1 MIFRMLQIYYGNLIA
16 KIWSRRRKALPLQP
30 QSAGVT
36 QTTPFNKTRKMKKNE
51 PVSVTF
57 MLLGVT
63 FCVCLILANLLA
75 TKQIQFGPLNLTT
88 GVLVFPISYIVNDCI
103 TEVWGYRRAKLIIWT
118 GFVMNFA
125 FVLLAWLADLIPGA
139 PYWTNQEGFH
149 ALFGLAPRVALAS
162 FAAFIVGSLLNAYV
176 MSRMKIRDKG
186 RRFSLRAIAS
196 TVAGELADSLIFF
209 PIALG
214 GIVPTRNL
222 LLMIVS
228 QLVVKTLYEVLVL
241 PLTIRVVAWLK
252 HTEGVDVY
260 DEDVSYSVI

>member
-1 MIFRMLQIYYGNLIA
+1 
-16 KIWSRRRKALPLQP
+16 
-30 QSAGVT
+30 
-36 QTTPFNKTRKMKKNE
+36 MKRNE
-51 PVSVTF
+51 TVSVTF
-57 MLLGVT
+57 MLMGVT

-75 TKQIQFGPLNLTT
+75 TKQVQWGSINLTA
-88 GVLVFPISYIVNDCI
+88 GVLVFPISYVVNDCI

-149 ALFGLAPRVALAS
+149 ALFGLAPRVALGS

-186 RRFSLRAIAS
+186 RKFSLRAIAS
-196 TVAGELADSLIFF
+196 TIVGELSDSLVFF

-214 GIVPTRNL
+214 GIVPKENL

-228 QLVVKTLYEVLVL
+228 QVVFKTLYEVIML
-241 PLTIRVVAWLK
+241 PITIRVVDWLK
-252 HTEGVDVY
+252 KTEGSDVY
-260 DEDVSYSVI
+260 DEGIKYTII

>member
-1 MIFRMLQIYYGNLIA
+1 
-16 KIWSRRRKALPLQP
+16 
-30 QSAGVT
+30 
-36 QTTPFNKTRKMKKNE
+36 
-51 PVSVTF
+51 

-75 TKQIQFGPLNLTT
+75 TKQVQFGPLNLTA
-88 GVLVFPISYIVNDCI
+88 GVLVFPISYVVNDCI
-103 TEVWGYRRAKLIIWT
+103 TEVYGYRRAKLIIWT

-162 FAAFIVGSLLNAYV
+162 FAAFLVGSFLNAYV
-176 MSRMKIRDKG
+176 MSRMKIHDKG

-196 TVAGELADSLIFF
+196 TLAGEVSDSLIFF

-214 GIVPTRNL
+214 GIVPEKNL
-222 LLMIVS
+222 LLMMIS
-228 QLVVKTLYEVLVL
+228 QVVVKTMYEVVVL

-252 HTEGVDVY
+252 NTEGIDVY
-260 DEDVSYSVI
+260 DENESYSVI

>member
-1 MIFRMLQIYYGNLIA
+1 
-16 KIWSRRRKALPLQP
+16 
-30 QSAGVT
+30 
-36 QTTPFNKTRKMKKNE
+36 MKKRE

-88 GVLVFPISYIVNDCI
+88 GVLVFPISYVVNDCI

-118 GFVMNFA
+118 GFLMNFI
-125 FVLLAWLADLIPGA
+125 FVLLAWIADLIPGA

-176 MSRMKIRDKG
+176 MSRMKVHDKG
-186 RRFSLRAIAS
+186 KRFSLRAIAS
-196 TVAGELADSLIFF
+196 TIVGEVSDSIIFF

-214 GIVPTRNL
+214 GIVPKENL
-222 LLMIVS
+222 LLMMVS
-228 QLVVKTLYEVLVL
+228 QVVIKTLYEIVML
-241 PLTIRVVAWLK
+241 PATIRFVTWLK
-252 HTEGVDVY
+252 HSEGVDVY
-260 DEDVSYSVI
+260 DDGMTYSVI

>member
-1 MIFRMLQIYYGNLIA
+1 
-16 KIWSRRRKALPLQP
+16 
-30 QSAGVT
+30 
-36 QTTPFNKTRKMKKNE
+36 MKRNE
-51 PVSVTF
+51 TVSVTF
-57 MLLGVT
+57 MLMGVT

-75 TKQIQFGPLNLTT
+75 TKQIQWGSINLTA
-88 GVLVFPISYIVNDCI
+88 GVLVFPISYVVNDCI

-149 ALFGLAPRVALAS
+149 ALFGLAPRVALGS

-186 RRFSLRAIAS
+186 RKFSLRAIAS
-196 TVAGELADSLIFF
+196 TIAGELSDSLVFF

-214 GIVPTRNL
+214 GIVPKENL

-228 QLVVKTLYEVLVL
+228 QVVFKTLYEVIML
-241 PLTIRVVAWLK
+241 PITIRAVDWLK
-252 HTEGVDVY
+252 KTEGSDVY
-260 DEDVSYSVI
+260 DEGIKYTII

>member
-1 MIFRMLQIYYGNLIA
+1 
-16 KIWSRRRKALPLQP
+16 
-30 QSAGVT
+30 
-36 QTTPFNKTRKMKKNE
+36 
-51 PVSVTF
+51 

-75 TKQIQFGPLNLTT
+75 TKQFQLGFLNLTA
-88 GVLVFPISYIVNDCI
+88 GVLVFPISYVVNDCI

-162 FAAFIVGSLLNAYV
+162 FAAFLAGSFLNAYV
-176 MSRMKIRDKG
+176 MSRMKIHDKG
-186 RRFSLRAIAS
+186 KRFSLRAIIS
-196 TVAGELADSLIFF
+196 TIVGELADSLVFF

-214 GIVPTRNL
+214 GIVPKENL
-222 LLMIVS
+222 ALMMISQIVI
-228 QLVVKTLYEVLVL
+228 KTLYEIVIL
-241 PLTIRVVAWLK
+241 PITIRIVAWLK
-252 HTEGVDVY
+252 RTEGMDVY
-260 DEDVSYSVI
+260 DDGVSYSVI

>member
-1 MIFRMLQIYYGNLIA
+1 
-16 KIWSRRRKALPLQP
+16 
-30 QSAGVT
+30 
-36 QTTPFNKTRKMKKNE
+36 MKKRE

-88 GVLVFPISYIVNDCI
+88 GVLVFPISYVVNDCI

-118 GFVMNFA
+118 GFLMNFI
-125 FVLLAWLADLIPGA
+125 FVLLAWIADLIPGA

-176 MSRMKIRDKG
+176 MSRMKVHDKG
-186 RRFSLRAIAS
+186 KRFSLRAIAS
-196 TVAGELADSLIFF
+196 TIVGEVSDSIIFF

-214 GIVPTRNL
+214 GIVPKENL
-222 LLMIVS
+222 LLMMVS
-228 QLVVKTLYEVLVL
+228 QVVIKTLYEVVML
-241 PLTIRVVAWLK
+241 PATIRFVTWLK
-252 HTEGVDVY
+252 RSEGVDVY
-260 DEDVSYSVI
+260 DDGMSYSVI

>member
-1 MIFRMLQIYYGNLIA
+1 
-16 KIWSRRRKALPLQP
+16 
-30 QSAGVT
+30 
-36 QTTPFNKTRKMKKNE
+36 
-51 PVSVTF
+51 

-75 TKQIQFGPLNLTT
+75 TKQVQFGPLNLTA
-88 GVLVFPISYIVNDCI
+88 GVLVFPISYVVNDCI
-103 TEVWGYRRAKLIIWT
+103 TEVYGYRRAKLIIWT

-162 FAAFIVGSLLNAYV
+162 FAAFLLGSFLNAYV
-176 MSRMKIRDKG
+176 MSKMKIRDKG

-196 TVAGELADSLIFF
+196 TVVGEVSDSIVFF

-214 GIVPTRNL
+214 GIVPEKNL
-222 LLMIVS
+222 VLMMIS
-228 QLVVKTLYEVLVL
+228 QVVVKTLYEVVVL

-252 HTEGVDVY
+252 RTEGVDVY
-260 DEDVSYSVI
+260 EEGINYSVI

>member
-1 MIFRMLQIYYGNLIA
+1 
-16 KIWSRRRKALPLQP
+16 
-30 QSAGVT
+30 
-36 QTTPFNKTRKMKKNE
+36 MKQKE

-88 GVLVFPISYIVNDCI
+88 GVLVFPISYVVNDCI
-103 TEVWGYRRAKLIIWT
+103 TEVWGFRRAKLIIWT

-125 FVLLAWLADLIPGA
+125 FVLLAWLADLLPGA
-139 PYWTNQEGFH
+139 PYWTNDAGFH
-149 ALFGLAPRVALAS
+149 AVFGLAPRVAMAS
-162 FAAFIVGSLLNAYV
+162 FMAFIVGSLLNAYV
-176 MSRMKIRDKG
+176 MSRMKVHDKG

-196 TVAGELADSLIFF
+196 TIAGELADSVIFF

-214 GIVPTRNL
+214 GIVPKQNL

-228 QLVVKTLYEVLVL
+228 QVAIKTLYEVVL
-241 PLTIRVVAWLK
+241 LPITIRTVAWLK
-252 HTEGVDVY
+252 HTEGMDVY
-260 DEDVSYSVI
+260 DEGVHYNVI

>member
-1 MIFRMLQIYYGNLIA
+1 ML
-16 KIWSRRRKALPLQP
+16 
-30 QSAGVT
+30 
-36 QTTPFNKTRKMKKNE
+36 M
-51 PVSVTF
+51 
-57 MLLGVT
+57 GVT

-75 TKQIQFGPLNLTT
+75 TKQIQWGSINLTA
-88 GVLVFPISYIVNDCI
+88 GVLVFPISYVVNDCI

-149 ALFGLAPRVALAS
+149 ALFGLAPRVALGS

-186 RRFSLRAIAS
+186 RKFSLRAIAS
-196 TVAGELADSLIFF
+196 TIVGELSDSLVFF

-214 GIVPTRNL
+214 GIVPKENL

-228 QLVVKTLYEVLVL
+228 QVVFKTLYEVIML
-241 PLTIRVVAWLK
+241 PITIRVVDWLK
-252 HTEGVDVY
+252 KTEGSDVY
-260 DEDVSYSVI
+260 DEGIKYTII

>member
-1 MIFRMLQIYYGNLIA
+1 
-16 KIWSRRRKALPLQP
+16 
-30 QSAGVT
+30 
-36 QTTPFNKTRKMKKNE
+36 MKQKE

-88 GVLVFPISYIVNDCI
+88 GVLVFPISYVVNDCI

-162 FAAFIVGSLLNAYV
+162 FIAFLVGSLLNAYV

-186 RRFSLRAIAS
+186 RHFSLRAIAS
-196 TVAGELADSLIFF
+196 TIVGELADSLIFF

-214 GIVPTRNL
+214 GIVPKENL
-222 LLMIVS
+222 ALMMIS
-228 QLVVKTLYEVLVL
+228 QLVIKTLYEVIIL
-241 PLTIRVVAWLK
+241 PITIRIVAWLK
-252 HTEGVDVY
+252 KTEGLDTYDDDVK
-260 DEDVSYSVI
+260 YSLI

>member
-1 MIFRMLQIYYGNLIA
+1 
-16 KIWSRRRKALPLQP
+16 
-30 QSAGVT
+30 
-36 QTTPFNKTRKMKKNE
+36 
-51 PVSVTF
+51 

-75 TKQIQFGPLNLTT
+75 TKQVQFGPLNLTA
-88 GVLVFPISYIVNDCI
+88 GVLVFPISYVVNDCI
-103 TEVWGYRRAKLIIWT
+103 TEVYGYQRAKLIIWT

-162 FAAFIVGSLLNAYV
+162 FAAFLVGSFLNAYV
-176 MSRMKIRDKG
+176 MSRMKIHDKG

-196 TVAGELADSLIFF
+196 TLAGEVSDSLIFF

-214 GIVPTRNL
+214 GIVPEKNL
-222 LLMIVS
+222 LLMMLS
-228 QLVVKTLYEVLVL
+228 QVVVKTMYEVVVL

-252 HTEGVDVY
+252 RTEGMDVY
-260 DEDVSYSVI
+260 DENESYSVI

>member
-1 MIFRMLQIYYGNLIA
+1 
-16 KIWSRRRKALPLQP
+16 
-30 QSAGVT
+30 
-36 QTTPFNKTRKMKKNE
+36 MKKRE

-88 GVLVFPISYIVNDCI
+88 GVLVFPISYVVNDCI

-118 GFVMNFA
+118 GFLMNFI
-125 FVLLAWLADLIPGA
+125 FVLLAWIADLIPGA

-176 MSRMKIRDKG
+176 MSRMKVHDKG
-186 RRFSLRAIAS
+186 KRFSLRAIAS
-196 TVAGELADSLIFF
+196 TVVGEVSDSIIFF

-214 GIVPTRNL
+214 GIVPKENL
-222 LLMIVS
+222 LFMMVS
-228 QLVVKTLYEVLVL
+228 QVVIKTLYEVFML
-241 PLTIRVVAWLK
+241 PITIRFVTWLK
-252 HTEGVDVY
+252 RSEGIDVY
-260 DEDVSYSVI
+260 DDEMTYSVI

>member
-1 MIFRMLQIYYGNLIA
+1 
-16 KIWSRRRKALPLQP
+16 
-30 QSAGVT
+30 
-36 QTTPFNKTRKMKKNE
+36 MKQKE

-75 TKQIQFGPLNLTT
+75 TKQFQLGFLNLTA
-88 GVLVFPISYIVNDCI
+88 GVLVFPISYVVNDCI

-162 FAAFIVGSLLNAYV
+162 FAAFLAGSFLNAYV
-176 MSRMKIRDKG
+176 MSRMKIHDKG
-186 RRFSLRAIAS
+186 KRFSLRAITS
-196 TVAGELADSLIFF
+196 TIVGELADSLVFF

-214 GIVPTRNL
+214 GIVPKENL
-222 LLMIVS
+222 ALMMVS
-228 QLVVKTLYEVLVL
+228 QIVIKTLYEIVIL
-241 PLTIRVVAWLK
+241 PITIRIVAWLK
-252 HTEGVDVY
+252 RTEGMDVY
-260 DEDVSYSVI
+260 DDGVSYSVI